1 MSLALKGTL
10 ILVGAGKMGGAMLEG
25 WLKSGAD
32 PKKVIVLD
40 PFASEEM
47 KALLSRH
54 KVSLNPAI
62 AGIRNAEVVLI
73 AVKPQMMEEVLP
85 TIVGLG
91 ASNPSPP
98 EKPLPLSSATSENP
112 PPLSAPFPTLP
123 PALAAALR
131 PCRPT
136 PMSPRRR

>member
-73 AVKPQMMEEVLP
+73 AVKPQMMEEVL
-85 TIVGLG
+85 
-91 ASNPSPP
+91 
-98 EKPLPLSSATSENP
+98 SSATSENP